1 MHRTSSAVPA
11 LDNEVLPVG
20 DLPLAPFALTGISEA
35 ELARAVIDDR
45 PPAVTGIDMRMFDL
59 GSEALGAEM
68 AGSIPLIPRTRACR

>member
-45 PPAVTGIDMRMFDL
+45 PPAATDTWMLDLARRSGRMRPDRF
-59 GSEALGAEM
+59 G
-68 AGSIPLIPRTRACR
+68 